1 MKIKVIFVVL
11 TILVVVIAGGVI
23 ATLMNLT
30 NPEPQDVSLNTA
42 FNLKIGESADIESE
56 GIRVTFLAVT
66 QDSRCPKDVTCV
78 WEGDV
83 TVVVK
88 VVLNGLTQGN
98 FELDGSNMHKASFGG
113 IYYVR
118 LIELSPYPETTD
130 PIPLSAYIGNF
141 SIGEYG
147 PD

>member
-1 MKIKVIFVVL
+1 MKVKIIFVVL
-11 TILVVVIAGGVI
+11 AILVVVMTGSVI
-23 ATLMNLT
+23 LMNLT
-30 NPEPQDVSLNTA
+30 DPEQQDVSLNTP
-42 FNLKIGESADIESE
+42 FNLKIGEFADIESK

-66 QDSRCPKDVTCV
+66 QDSRCPKDVNCI

-88 VVLNGLTQGN
+88 VVLNGLPQGN

-113 IYYVR
+113 IYYIKLV
-118 LIELSPYPETTD
+118 ELSPYPETTD
-130 PIPLSAYIGNF
+130 PIPLSSYIGNF
-141 SIGEYG
+141 YIGEYG